1 MNQLTSMNNNKKMS
15 NKAKAKMTM
24 NYPLSLLMMEF
35 MLKNMM
41 GKMNQLKIKKG
52 KKWVLLKNNKHFFN
66 NNKWKNNSMVNNLVP
81 WEVLEVNHSIMDIFL
96 PLLTWKVIYK
106 MFK

>member
-1 MNQLTSMNNNKKMS
+1 MNNNKKMS

-52 KKWVLLKNNKHFFN
+52 KK
-66 NNKWKNNSMVNNLVP
+66 
-81 WEVLEVNHSIMDIFL
+81 
-96 PLLTWKVIYK
+96 
-106 MFK
+106 